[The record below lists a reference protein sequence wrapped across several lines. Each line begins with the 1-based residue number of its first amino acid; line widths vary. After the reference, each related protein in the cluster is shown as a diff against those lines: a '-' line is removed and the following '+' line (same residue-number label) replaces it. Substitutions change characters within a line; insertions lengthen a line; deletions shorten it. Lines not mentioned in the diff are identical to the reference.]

1 MNVEQKNVHM
11 NPVLTQLPAGGADV
25 PRGVDVRVTGHHV
38 VHHHPALRVHLHLV
52 PVLVPGRAHSGGR
65 YEEVTA
71 VHTAKI
77 LDCIEILESE

>member
-1 MNVEQKNVHM
+1 MSHLH
-11 NPVLTQLPAGGADV
+11 PVLTQLPAGGADV
-25 PRGVDVRVTGHHV
+25 PRGVDVWVTGQHV
-38 VHHHPALRVHLHLV
+38 VHHQPAHLQLV